1 MMPNG
6 LLKMFVVPIES
17 FSIPDWDKWKPR
29 ILSHLKGGST
39 LASISS
45 AGQASWDDMQ
55 SDFFDNNK
63 NKTLPDYYYVVKE
76 ALQPVLD
83 EFQQD
88 YPLPLQVINMWYQV
102 TFGGQMHGIH
112 NHGPVGVSAV
122 MYVDFDPTVHKPT
135 TFYSPFPDYING
147 EVMEF
152 TPEVKEGD
160 IVFFPSFV
168 HHCQDPNQSEAQ
180 RVVISM
186 NFAGK
191 GQGRLAE
198 PEPMKIQR
206 SVL

>member
-1 MMPNG
+1 
-6 LLKMFVVPIES
+6 
-17 FSIPDWDKWKPR
+17 
-29 ILSHLKGGST
+29 
-39 LASISS
+39 
-45 AGQASWDDMQ
+45 
-55 SDFFDNNK
+55 
-63 NKTLPDYYYVVKE
+63 
-76 ALQPVLD
+76 
-83 EFQQD
+83 
-88 YPLPLQVINMWYQV
+88 
-102 TFGGQMHGIH
+102 
-112 NHGPVGVSAV
+112 

-152 TPEVKEGD
+152 TPDVKEGD

-168 HHCQDPNQSEAQ
+168 HHCQDPSKSETQ